1 MTKSIIIENTDRLEL
16 LRLTNI
22 LRDFNCNTSEK
33 IPIEYNHVCE
43 METLMFQLARLL
55 EFDKESHNWYQ
66 DYDLKENLFAGK
78 PKEKKEKVN

>member
-1 MTKSIIIENTDRLEL
+1 MTTKNITIENKDRLEL

-43 METLMFQLARLL
+43 MEALMFQLARVL

-66 DYDLKENLFAGK
+66 DYDLKENL

>member
-1 MTKSIIIENTDRLEL
+1 MTTKNITIENKDRLEL
-16 LRLTNI
+16 LRLTNM
-22 LRDFNCNTSEK
+22 LREFNCNTSEK

-55 EFDKESHNWYQ
+55 EFDKTCHNWYQ
-66 DYDLKENLFAGK
+66 DYDLKENL